1 MSEPKLHITAKKYT
15 EETTI
20 ISMRLPKDLLRA
32 LDVVAAATGRTRND
46 ILTMSLEFSLD
57 HMVVEKE

>member
-1 MSEPKLHITAKKYT
+1 MPEPKLHITAKKYT

-32 LDVVAAATGRTRND
+32 LDEVAAATGRTRND
-46 ILTMSLEFSLD
+46 ILTMSLEF
-57 HMVVEKE
+57 